1 MVDFERLRAE
11 RKNWQAAKPNEFSE
25 LIWQIAEEI
34 GAEAA
39 EPDQR
44 WNAVIDW
51 LDFTHPGWRISK
63 AL

>member
-1 MVDFERLRAE
+1 MDLEKLCAE
-11 RKNWQAAKPNEFSE
+11 RKKWRAAMSNEFSE

-51 LDFTHPGWRISK
+51 LDSTHPGWRIPRT
-63 AL
+63 L

>member
-1 MVDFERLRAE
+1 MFDIERLRAE
-11 RKNWQAAKPNEFSE
+11 REKRRAAKPSEFSE

-51 LDFTHPGWRISK
+51 LDSTHPGWRISK
-63 AL
+63 TL